1 MNWESYLGINL
12 VFSTI
17 RETLNKKIA
26 DKTDPVISVFYIFYL
41 NTLFFLIL
49 HLFLVGFVFRWN
61 IFTILSGVIF
71 TVSWLTYYKAIKI
84 SLSQS
89 ILFSSYSI
97 FIVVLLSA
105 IFLGESR
112 YFDITKTAG
121 MQVILGIGLAIIAL
135 WYLLH
140 QQRKKEQLLE
150 WRWFMYIILTIITMG
165 VGSFISLYS
174 LKIHTTTDV
183 LINQAVGSV
192 SAISLLVLIGKR
204 SKLNI
209 GKSKFIIML
218 CSSVATVIS
227 IYAFFEAARLAP
239 ATILYPV
246 QTVLLVISTMLAG
259 FFIYKEGNMFH
270 GKRLWGLLLGLL
282 GILLLSTVK

>member
-1 MNWESYLGINL
+1 MSWIGFLGINL
-12 VFSTI
+12 VFSTL

-26 DKTDPVISVFYIFYL
+26 DKTDPVVSVFYIFYL
-41 NTLFFLIL
+41 NTLLFLIL
-49 HLFLVGFVFRWN
+49 HIFLAGFVFHFN

-97 FIVVLLSA
+97 VIVVLLSA
-105 IFLGESR
+105 IFLGESH
-112 YFDITKTAG
+112 YFDITKLAG
-121 MQVILGIGLAIIAL
+121 MQVISGIGLAMIAL

-140 QQRKKEQLLE
+140 QQKKKEQLLE
-150 WRWFMYIILTIITMG
+150 WRWFVYILITIISMG
-165 VGSFISLYS
+165 IGSFISLYS
-174 LKIHTTTDV
+174 LKILTTTDV

-192 SAISLLVLIGKR
+192 PAISLLALIGKR
-204 SKLNI
+204 PKLHIGFSKL
-209 GKSKFIIML
+209 FIL
-218 CSSVATVIS
+218 FCNSVATVIAV
-227 IYAFFEAARLAP
+227 YAFFEAAKLAP

-246 QTVLLVISTMLAG
+246 QTVLLIITTMFAG

>member
-1 MNWESYLGINL
+1 MNWVGFLGINL
-12 VFSTI
+12 VFSTL

-26 DKTDPVISVFYIFYL
+26 DKTDPVVSVFYIFYL
-41 NTLFFLIL
+41 NTLLFLIL
-49 HLFLVGFVFRWN
+49 HIIMVGFVFHFN
-61 IFTILSGVIF
+61 IFAILSGVIF

-97 FIVVLLSA
+97 VIVVLLSA
-105 IFLGESR
+105 IYLGESR
-112 YFDITKTAG
+112 YFDITKLAG
-121 MQVILGIGLAIIAL
+121 MQVVLGIGFAIIAL

-140 QQRKKEQLLE
+140 QQKKKEQLLE
-150 WRWFMYIILTIITMG
+150 WRWFVYILLTIITMG
-165 VGSFISLYS
+165 IGSFISLYS
-174 LKIHTTTDV
+174 LKILTTTDIF
-183 LINQAVGSV
+183 INQAVGSV
-192 SAISLLVLIGKR
+192 PAISILALIGRR

-209 GKSKFIIML
+209 GISKLFVMFCI
-218 CSSVATVIS
+218 SVATVGAV
-227 IYAFFEAARLAP
+227 YAFYEAARLAP
-239 ATILYPV
+239 AIILYPV
-246 QTVLLVISTMLAG
+246 QTVLLVITTMLAG